1 MTLQA
6 MAFNPLS
13 PLAKLMAAP
22 VRSGRVI
29 WLGLRPERRAE
40 MVDVQTAEF
49 ETARG
54 IVGDRYQHLGGSRQ
68 VTLIGEENLHAI
80 ASFLGADMPVA
91 PEFVRRN
98 IVVAG
103 LNLLGLKE
111 HRFRIGNVLLETSG
125 ECHPCSRMEEM
136 LGSGGYNA
144 MRGQGGITARVI
156 EGGRVGVGDDVSRA
170 QF

>member
-1 MTLQA
+1 
-6 MAFNPLS
+6 MALNPHS

-29 WLGLRPERRAE
+29 WLGLRPERRADMIE
-40 MVDVQTAEF
+40 VQTVEL

-54 IVGDRYQHLGGSRQ
+54 IVGDHYQGLSGQRQ
-68 VTLIGEENLHAI
+68 VTLIGEENLRAI

-91 PEFVRRN
+91 PDLVRRN

-103 LNLLGLKE
+103 LNLLALKE

-125 ECHPCSRMEEM
+125 ECHPCSRMEEV
-136 LGSGGYNA
+136 LGIGGYNA

-156 EGGRVGVGDDVSRA
+156 EGGPVATGDPVTRA
-170 QF
+170 